1 MKHAVPLTAA
11 ALAICL
17 GGAAT
22 PATAQQCGTFTDVFT
37 TDFYCEGTQWLR
49 NRSITS
55 GCGASTYCPNN
66 PVSRAQMAFFLRQT
80 GIVLTPQRQARQ
92 SGTAAANIPAGQFQ
106 AFCFGTALPAANYP
120 RTAIARGHVNI
131 PATGPQM
138 GMFLAITFDNQPYGN
153 MNSTFNVVTNPNGTT
168 LMSWSSDERPVPVG
182 QTVGFAIGISNPAGA
197 GTLNLSPGVC
207 ALDAEVNNANPTSAP
222 FDEQ

>member
-1 MKHAVPLTAA
+1 MKHAVRLATV
-11 ALAICL
+11 LAICL
-17 GGAAT
+17 GGVAPPAA
-22 PATAQQCGTFTDVFT
+22 AQQCGTFTDVFT

-55 GCGASTYCPNN
+55 GCGANTYCPGN
-66 PVSRAQMAFFLRQT
+66 VVLRSQMAFFLRQT

-92 SGTAAANIPAGQFQ
+92 GPTAATNLAPGQFQ
-106 AFCFGTALPAANYP
+106 AFCFGSALPAVSYP

-131 PATGPQM
+131 PAVGPQI
-138 GMFLAITFDNQPYGN
+138 GMFLAITLDNQTYSN
-153 MNSTFNVVTNPNGTT
+153 MNSDPNVVANPNGPTM
-168 LMSWSSDERPVPVG
+168 MSWSSSVVSVPAG